1 MVRKPDIQY
10 ITQFYSY
17 GSEARAV
24 EFAPARKKRKAA
36 LPKVRP
42 VQKLRLHVDVAAVC
56 GILVAVTML
65 ILMAVGVNQYMA
77 ACAEYQRV
85 TDQVIVL
92 QNTNVELQQKYIDS
106 YDPVD
111 YEIKARA
118 LGMIP
123 RTEAEVVCFTPI
135 EPVIEE
141 EPTLWEDICWFFSGL
156 FA

>member
-92 QNTNVELQQKYIDS
+92 QNTDS